1 MNGDTVR
8 NKDWAGDENM
18 TKANRQFSMVATFGG
33 AGLPEVGATL
43 LILLGIIFQ
52 LGELGYGHLGLG
64 NNLWFFSIMLT
75 DIWNI
80 LSMRLNIPAV
90 ADLLRYWPLILVGLG
105 LAILLATHENRSSR
119 ARRGIRHDE

>member
-1 MNGDTVR
+1 
-8 NKDWAGDENM
+8 M
-18 TKANRQFSMVATFGG
+18 TKANRQFSMAATFGG

-64 NNLWFFSIMLT
+64 NNLWFFSIVLS

-80 LSMRLNIPAV
+80 LSLRLNIPAV

-105 LAILLATHENRSSR
+105 LAILLATRENRSFR

>member
-1 MNGDTVR
+1 
-8 NKDWAGDENM
+8 M
-18 TKANRQFSMVATFGG
+18 TNAHGQSSVTSTQQSLRF
-33 AGLPEVGATL
+33 PEAGATL

-80 LSMRLNIPAV
+80 LSMRLNIPAL

-105 LAILLATHENRSSR
+105 LAILLATHENRSFR